1 MKSDRNSGCRFLYY
15 SLLKHFPQI
24 IHTYLC
30 PILGD
35 DEFSGES
42 WWPVTAIY
50 NEGGGMLLD

>member
-1 MKSDRNSGCRFLYY
+1 VIETQDAGFCIIV
-15 SLLKHFPQI
+15 LLKHFAQI

-30 PILGD
+30 PILGE
-35 DEFSGES
+35 DEFSRES